1 MTFLEQIEENFRKN
15 NYEQVIELY
24 QDMNSNEISLE
35 EQVQSVYY
43 YSRALYSLRK
53 KEKAFEVLVPFENRI
68 DSLQP
73 TYLQMIIINAK
84 MYNFYNEGNNNLGFQ
99 LLNQWKSKFDSLD
112 MENNTQKQ
120 WYAVFLH
127 VTSLTYLGNGSVIK
141 SREYNKKAL
150 ELRKKLQKSGLELR
164 LEIATCIQNLGF
176 FSRGE
181 DLDDDASIPY
191 FLEALEIFREIN
203 NLEGEAICYFQLAV
217 VYFNKYEIDKT
228 IEFGTKSFEILRKL
242 GTFYFFISINLL
254 IDIYMRIGDFD
265 QVLKYLNLL
274 ELHFPHYRFTFNLK
288 FQFEML
294 QGNLQEAEYLLNTS
308 LNFESLSFG
317 QASLV
322 QYYLSSSDLY
332 LSLNKF
338 EKSKLNLEQALDLL
352 NNQTFLKRTILV
364 FKIEIIRI
372 LLELGDVKL
381 AQSIFEDLSKLEGGG
396 EELRIQLLFAQAL
409 LQKANSR
416 ISIRLESLKLFK
428 ELINMDISDYF
439 IKSKSIMHSI
449 E

>member
-1 MTFLEQIEENFRKN
+1 
-15 NYEQVIELY
+15 
-24 QDMNSNEISLE
+24 
-35 EQVQSVYY
+35 
-43 YSRALYSLRK
+43 
-53 KEKAFEVLVPFENRI
+53 
-68 DSLQP
+68 
-73 TYLQMIIINAK
+73 
-84 MYNFYNEGNNNLGFQ
+84 
-99 LLNQWKSKFDSLD
+99 
-112 MENNTQKQ
+112 
-120 WYAVFLH
+120 
-127 VTSLTYLGNGSVIK
+127 
-141 SREYNKKAL
+141 
-150 ELRKKLQKSGLELR
+150 
-164 LEIATCIQNLGF
+164 
-176 FSRGE
+176 
-181 DLDDDASIPY
+181 
-191 FLEALEIFREIN
+191 
-203 NLEGEAICYFQLAV
+203 
-217 VYFNKYEIDKT
+217 
-228 IEFGTKSFEILRKL
+228 
-242 GTFYFFISINLL
+242 
-254 IDIYMRIGDFD
+254 MRIGDFD

-449 E
+449 ELLLLEYKIEENQEVLDEINLLLGKLEVFASEKKNVLMVIDFFIISAKLAIIEGDLTSSFELLDKASSSVEKINHPYLKEKILSEKTRIYDELKKIHHTDLETMDLQKKLELSQIESYIDKAQQYINLDTGI